1 MSGFDDELKPDAEA
15 NRIISDPD
23 LINIDIKEL
32 NKMLKERGISKVEN
46 GDIRRCYSDP
56 RKLCQELATRLK
68 QRRRTLKNRNY
79 ASSCREKKDEEI
91 LTLEKQKGSEV
102 EEITRMEEENEMIQK
117 DIEQMKRKYRLLEQF
132 AKDQNLEV
140 IQ

>member
-1 MSGFDDELKPDAEA
+1 M
-15 NRIISDPD
+15 
-23 LINIDIKEL
+23 KEL
-32 NKMLKERGISKVEN
+32 NRILKTKGLSREEVANI
-46 GDIRRCYSDP
+46 
-56 RKLCQELATRLK
+56 K